1 MDEFAYFHQT
11 DVGTLIHVALLATLW
26 VCSILAIDHWVSA
39 RHPDRAAR
47 R

>member
-11 DVGTLIHVALLATLW
+11 DVWTLIDVALLATLW
-26 VCSILAIDHWVSA
+26 VCSVVAIDYWVSA
-39 RHPDRAAR
+39 RHPDPAAR